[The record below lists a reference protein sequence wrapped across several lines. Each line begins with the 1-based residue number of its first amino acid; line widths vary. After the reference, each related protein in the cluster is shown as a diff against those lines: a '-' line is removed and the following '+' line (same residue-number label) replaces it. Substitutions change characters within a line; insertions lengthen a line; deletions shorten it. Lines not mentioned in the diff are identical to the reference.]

1 MGFKLTIRILDF
13 SRVKALDRSY
23 DTLGVFNRCVD
34 TAALLIESLTGN
46 QKMAHSR

>member
-23 DTLGVFNRCVD
+23 DIWGVFDRFVD
-34 TAALLIESLTGN
+34 TAALLINSLTGN
-46 QKMAHSR
+46 QKMAHCR